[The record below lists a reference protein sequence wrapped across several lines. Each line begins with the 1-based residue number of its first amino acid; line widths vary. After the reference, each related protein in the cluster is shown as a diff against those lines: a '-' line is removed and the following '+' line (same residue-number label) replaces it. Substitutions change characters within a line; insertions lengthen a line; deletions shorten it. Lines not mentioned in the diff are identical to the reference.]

1 MIVIIPLTSIVCFE
15 CSCLRPFD
23 VFWMYFYA
31 AKGREIIMAY
41 CCCHSCPQK
50 KKKYP
55 VKLEYKI
62 LELYWFVLFF
72 IFCFVGLILE
82 LYKHFRNIMLFWNI
96 LPFLYTLSLIFWI
109 FHKKTLSIGPSFR
122 TKYSTTEEHLSGLEA
137 AQKFSS
143 FFVAK
148 ATTSPWNKASQDWRK
163 RVNGSHCCHHL
174 LLGLRNALCEDL
186 AREFQPQAKGWL
198 EWCDVN
204 EFIICCLC
212 VYIT

>member
-1 MIVIIPLTSIVCFE
+1 
-15 CSCLRPFD
+15 
-23 VFWMYFYA
+23 
-31 AKGREIIMAY
+31 
-41 CCCHSCPQK
+41 
-50 KKKYP
+50 
-55 VKLEYKI
+55 
-62 LELYWFVLFF
+62 
-72 IFCFVGLILE
+72 
-82 LYKHFRNIMLFWNI
+82 MLFWNI

-122 TKYSTTEEHLSGLEA
+122 TKHSTTEEHLSGLEA

-163 RVNGSHCCHHL
+163 RANGSHCCHHL

-212 VYIT
+212 VYITEDCLCLLCLDVHAKATIDHILYVSCRRSCIISLGSMKGFLFFWFISSTKNKDYIFLIHEMLFSQLINK

>member
-1 MIVIIPLTSIVCFE
+1 MLYLISLNGNRVSETWF
-15 CSCLRPFD
+15 PF
-23 VFWMYFYA
+23 
-31 AKGREIIMAY
+31 KEI
-41 CCCHSCPQK
+41 
-50 KKKYP
+50 
-55 VKLEYKI
+55 EYKI
-62 LELYWFVLFF
+62 LELYWVFFLFF
-72 IFCFVGLILE
+72 GFVGLILE

-122 TKYSTTEEHLSGLEA
+122 TKHSTTEEHLSGLEA

-163 RVNGSHCCHHL
+163 RANRSHCCHHL